1 MAWAR
6 RITPLGPSR
15 YETLGNSTV
24 SFMISSSEFR
34 DDLLGQEADRV
45 DNPVERDLP
54 AGVHVQ
60 RDARNAQLLAIF
72 HDALRHRV
80 RRPIG
85 DAAQHV
91 GVGRLAEALESLEGL
106 RVGGAMEGRRA
117 QAPAAH
123 RARLGLA
130 ARLLGGVRDI
140 TRNL

>member
-45 DNPVERDLP
+45 DNPVVRDLS

-60 RDARNAQLLAIF
+60 RDARNAQPLAIF
-72 HDALRHRV
+72 HDALR
-80 RRPIG
+80 
-85 DAAQHV
+85 
-91 GVGRLAEALESLEGL
+91 L
-106 RVGGAMEGRRA
+106 RVGGAMEGRRH

-140 TRNL
+140 ARNL